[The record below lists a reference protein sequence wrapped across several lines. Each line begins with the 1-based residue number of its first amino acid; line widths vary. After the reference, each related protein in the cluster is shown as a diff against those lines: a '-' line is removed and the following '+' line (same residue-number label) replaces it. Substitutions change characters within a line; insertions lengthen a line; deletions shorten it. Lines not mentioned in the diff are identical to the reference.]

1 MTTPRLILASSS
13 KRRLSVLSQI
23 GYKPDLIIPA
33 DIDETPEKS
42 ENPRS
47 LALRLGFEKALKI
60 SKEYPIDAVL
70 GADTVVGVGRTI
82 LPKGETEADALYC
95 LEKLSG
101 RRHKVYTGVCLIYNG
116 RISKKI
122 SVTTLKFKV
131 LSKTEKDEFI
141 KTGQW
146 YGKAG
151 GYALQGFAAQF
162 IESMNGVDTN
172 VLGLPACLVHK
183 LLFGIGIKK
192 DYTTISTEIC

>member
-1 MTTPRLILASSS
+1 MTTPKLILASSS

-60 SKEYPIDAVL
+60 SKEYPLDAVL

-192 DYTTISTEIC
+192 DYTISTEIC

>member
-1 MTTPRLILASSS
+1 MTTPKLILASSS

-60 SKEYPIDAVL
+60 SKEYPLDAVL

-101 RRHKVYTGVCLIYNG
+101 RRHKIYTGVCLIYNG

-192 DYTTISTEIC
+192 DYTISTEIC

>member
-1 MTTPRLILASSS
+1 MTTSRLILASLS

-33 DIDETPEKS
+33 DIDETPKKGET
-42 ENPRS
+42 PRN

-60 SKEYPIDAVL
+60 SKEYPLDAVL

-82 LPKGETEADALYC
+82 LPKCETEADALYC
-95 LEKLSG
+95 LKKLSG
-101 RRHKVYTGVCLIYNG
+101 RRHKVYTGVCLIYNS
-116 RISKKI
+116 RISKKVSI
-122 SVTTLKFKV
+122 TFLKFKV

-141 KTGQW
+141 KTRQW
-146 YGKAG
+146 HGKAG

-183 LLFGIGIKK
+183 MLSGIGIKK
-192 DYTTISTEIC
+192 DYTISIELC

>member
-1 MTTPRLILASSS
+1 MTTPKLILASSS

-60 SKEYPIDAVL
+60 SKEYPLDAVL

-131 LSKTEKDEFI
+131 LSKIEKDEFI

-192 DYTTISTEIC
+192 DYTISTEIC

>member
-33 DIDETPEKS
+33 DIDETPKKS
-42 ENPRS
+42 ESPRS

-60 SKEYPIDAVL
+60 SKEYPLDAVL

-131 LSKTEKDEFI
+131 LSKIEKDEFI
-141 KTGQW
+141 KTRQW

-183 LLFGIGIKK
+183 ILSGIGIKK
-192 DYTTISTEIC
+192 DYTISTEIC